1 MTNSAPDDTTTPGL
15 RLSGVELTFQDGDQ
29 IQYALDNI
37 DVEVARGEVLA
48 VVGPSGAG
56 KSSLLAVAGG
66 LLPPTSGTVEVGGR
80 SLIGLSRR
88 DITKFRR
95 DHVGFVFQSGNL
107 VPALTARD
115 QLRLV
120 ATLGGDR
127 SKMRNPDQL
136 LEAVGLTHRARRRP
150 ATMSGGERQ
159 RVGIARALMSSPDV
173 LLVDEPTAALDRKN
187 SHDVVRLLAE
197 ETHQNGVA
205 TILVT
210 HDHEILEHCDSVL
223 EMTDGRLHAHV

>member
-1 MTNSAPDDTTTPGL
+1 MTNANDTTTPGL
-15 RLSGVELTFQDGDQ
+15 RLSGVKLTFQDGDQ

-80 SLIGLSRR
+80 SIVGLSRR
-88 DITKFRR
+88 ELTKFRR

>member
-1 MTNSAPDDTTTPGL
+1 MTNANDTTTPGL
-15 RLSGVELTFQDGDQ
+15 RLSGVKLTFQDGDQ

-80 SLIGLSRR
+80 SIVGLSRR
-88 DITKFRR
+88 ELTKFRR

-210 HDHEILEHCDSVL
+210 HDHEILEHCDRVL